1 MIAISGEPLSVDQV
15 FNLTGYDAIC
25 EIHDYNCRI
34 MNFSP
39 NQSIEVIDIVE
50 WKDRLWGIKKL
61 ENPKDK
67 YQYFAFIVR

>member
-1 MIAISGEPLSVDQV
+1 
-15 FNLTGYDAIC
+15 
-25 EIHDYNCRI
+25 
-34 MNFSP
+34 MNFSL
-39 NQSIEVIDIVE
+39 NQSIEVIDMVE